1 MFDAQEALRAEF
13 GDRPPHRVAVDG
25 ETRREFGLGREA
37 GAGRMVAAR
46 DLLPEGV
53 GDLTPQREAAA
64 AFERM
69 RLVPGG
75 LSTGRR
81 ARHEHVTE
89 LRFKGGQ
96 PMTSLLL
103 HWTFG
108 CLEDRKSTRL
118 NS

>member
-53 GDLTPQREAAA
+53 GDLPPQREAAA

-81 ARHEHVTE
+81 DRHEHVTE
-89 LRFKGGQ
+89 TRFTGG
-96 PMTSLLL
+96 
-103 HWTFG
+103 
-108 CLEDRKSTRL
+108 DRKSTRL
-118 NS
+118 NSSN